1 MAWTAGSVA
10 VLWAVA
16 WLGIPPLLKSQLQS
30 IASEKLGRTV
40 TVGAVDFK
48 PWTMELKLTDFA
60 IATQDGSASQF
71 SFKQLYIDAEI
82 QSLVRLAPVVDAV
95 TMDSPVI
102 RLTHLGGGK
111 YDIDD
116 VLARLSKPAD
126 EPPKDPHAAPARFA
140 LFNLALRNGSL
151 DFVDRTVDKTH
162 ELRDLNL
169 NVPFLS
175 NLESRR
181 EVTTEPKLAFK
192 FNGSSFDSTAQTTPF
207 AETHKTDA
215 AIKLTGFDL
224 KPYLG
229 YIPASLPFK
238 PLAAIVNADI
248 KVAFEET
255 SKPSV
260 KISGQVDL
268 LGARVSDAKALGLL
282 AFDALQVTLDDARP
296 LEQIVKISQI
306 ELKAPILDI
315 RRDKAGLINLLQ
327 LSQNPPPHPGRLK
340 LPKWFCVVALST
352 GVMTVWPRQPGW
364 LCKTCR
370 WMHRR

>member
-1 MAWTAGSVA
+1 
-10 VLWAVA
+10 
-16 WLGIPPLLKSQLQS
+16 
-30 IASEKLGRTV
+30 
-40 TVGAVDFK
+40 
-48 PWTMELKLTDFA
+48 
-60 IATQDGSASQF
+60 
-71 SFKQLYIDAEI
+71 
-82 QSLVRLAPVVDAV
+82 
-95 TMDSPVI
+95 MDSPVI

-126 EPPKDPHAAPARFA
+126 APPKDPRRHSPVA

-162 ELRDLNL
+162 ELRDLRTSMSPL
-169 NVPFLS
+169 
-175 NLESRR
+175 LEQPGVRR

-229 YIPASLPFK
+229 YYIPASLPFK

-255 SKPSV
+255 NKPSV
-260 KISGQVDL
+260 KIKWPGGPA
-268 LGARVSDAKALGLL
+268 GAR
-282 AFDALQVTLDDARP
+282 
-296 LEQIVKISQI
+296 
-306 ELKAPILDI
+306 
-315 RRDKAGLINLLQ
+315 
-327 LSQNPPPHPGRLK
+327 
-340 LPKWFCVVALST
+340 
-352 GVMTVWPRQPGW
+352 
-364 LCKTCR
+364 
-370 WMHRR
+370 